1 MYQPKP
7 FRIDE
12 HTPLH
17 NLIKNN
23 ALGILVTTLDG
34 TLEVNHV
41 PVVLDIDSGDYG
53 RLRFHLARANPL
65 ADWLASSS
73 AKVEQVVFV
82 FRAEQAY
89 ISPDWYGQE
98 NMVPTWNYAV
108 AHAHGLVE
116 VLDDD
121 ALVSVLN
128 DLSAAQEGRLPKAPW
143 TTQKMDQNLY
153 EKMRRA
159 IIGFQM
165 PIARLEGKFK
175 MSQNRPPEARAGV
188 IRALS
193 DLASENDQKTAETM
207 HNLLVNE
214 AHKSPP

>member
-1 MYQPKP
+1 MYQPKH
-7 FRIDE
+7 FRIDD
-12 HTPLH
+12 HTSLH

-23 ALGILVTTLDG
+23 ALGILVTTLGG

-41 PVVLDIDSGDYG
+41 PVVLDVDSGNNA

-65 ADWLASSS
+65 ADWLASPS
-73 AKVEQVVFV
+73 AKDGQVVFV

-89 ISPDWYGQE
+89 VSPDWYGQE

-108 AHAHGLVE
+108 AHAHGHVE

-121 ALVSVLN
+121 ALIAVLD

-143 TTQKMDQNLY
+143 TTRKMDQDLY
-153 EKMRRA
+153 DKMRRA

-165 PIARLEGKFK
+165 PIERLEGKFK
-175 MSQNRPPEARAGV
+175 MGQNRSHEARAGV

-193 DLASENDQKTAETM
+193 DLASENDQQTAKTM
-207 HNLLVNE
+207 HNLLSNGP
-214 AHKSPP
+214 HKSPA

>member
-1 MYQPKP
+1 MYQLTH
-7 FRIDE
+7 FRIDDHE
-12 HTPLH
+12 PLH
-17 NLIKNN
+17 KLIKNN

-41 PVVLDIDSGDYG
+41 PVVLDVHSGNCG

-65 ADWLASSS
+65 ADWLASSP
-73 AKVEQVVFV
+73 AQVGQVVFV

-89 ISPDWYGQE
+89 VSPDWYGQE

-108 AHAHGLVE
+108 AHAHGHVE

-121 ALVSVLN
+121 ALIGVLD

-143 TTQKMDQNLY
+143 TTRKMDQDLY

-165 PIARLEGKFK
+165 PIERLEGKFK
-175 MSQNRPPEARAGV
+175 MSQNRSHEARASV

-193 DLASENDQKTAETM
+193 DLSSENGQKTAATM
-207 HNLLVNE
+207 RDLLLDG
-214 AHKSPP
+214 P